1 MEKGVYCKHRC
12 LLEIKVRKMAWLLE
26 QLGEVFENLDS
37 PDYFFKNSSIYMTE
51 KTAAESPQNF
61 SHLYR
66 DRECD
71 ALNPSV
77 KLWEKKLVG
86 SAWVRSSP
94 VNNYVRGG

>member
-1 MEKGVYCKHRC
+1 MFTVSIDAC

-26 QLGEVFENLDS
+26 QLGEVFENPDS
-37 PDYFFKNSSIYMTE
+37 PHSFFKRGSIYLTE

-71 ALNPSV
+71 ALSP
-77 KLWEKKLVG
+77 KCKTPEEKACWLCLG
-86 SAWVRSSP
+86 
-94 VNNYVRGG
+94 

>member
-1 MEKGVYCKHRC
+1 VFTVSIDVSWKSRSERRLGFWNNW
-12 LLEIKVRKMAWLLE
+12 VRFLKTRTPQTIFL
-26 QLGEVFENLDS
+26 
-37 PDYFFKNSSIYMTE
+37 KNSSIYLTE

-61 SHLYR
+61 NHLYR

-77 KLWEKKLVG
+77 KLRKKKLVG
-86 SAWVRSSP
+86 SAWVRSYP